1 MTSDVVPDKVMSA
14 VDGLGY
20 RPHLV
25 QSDMSQEREVALR
38 EMMAVWCGW
47 HGDQVE
53 MSPDW
58 WRTRTVVTLNAVG
71 ECLSMIWK

>member
-58 WRTRTVVTLNAVG
+58 
-71 ECLSMIWK
+71 